1 MEGVRRAF
9 YDEQDGIAVV
19 AARHSP
25 PPKSS
30 GFPGPRS
37 PDEDERLKKE
47 HQVPRVVHTEHLN
60 RKPDGRACAGWAG
73 MSLTECGCVGLFCR
87 RRAYVAGQLRR
98 CSSSAC

>member
-30 GFPGPRS
+30 GFQGPLS

-47 HQVPRVVHTEHLN
+47 HQV
-60 RKPDGRACAGWAG
+60 
-73 MSLTECGCVGLFCR
+73 S
-87 RRAYVAGQLRR
+87 
-98 CSSSAC
+98 